1 MDGPLEFAAMAGDAA
16 AMRSLPSLAILAGF
30 VLAAAPALS
39 TAASGDFRSSRAK
52 PAADRY
58 DACLA
63 RAAKQPEPA
72 YEDAMSWRA
81 EGGGPPS
88 EHCAAVALTGMK
100 KYADAGERLDK
111 LGENPGLGDAAMRAE
126 VLAQA
131 GNAWLLAGRP
141 AQAVQSFNAS
151 LSFMPDDADTLV
163 DRARASA
170 LLGKWPAAEQDL
182 STALIKDSSMVE
194 ALVLRASARRAQG
207 NWPGAEGDATKAI
220 LLDANSLE
228 ALVELGLIRAGKG
241 DRAGAREAFLAVLA
255 KDAKSPA
262 ADSAREAIAK
272 LDVPPPRTP
281 RILPNKPGQ
290 AAAPAPSG
298 LRPATRP

>member
-1 MDGPLEFAAMAGDAA
+1 MRLTLRLASLALAVAVPASFAA
-16 AMRSLPSLAILAGF
+16 SPSA
-30 VLAAAPALS
+30 
-39 TAASGDFRSSRAK
+39 DFRGSRVK

-58 DACLA
+58 QACLD
-63 RAAKQPEPA
+63 RAAKQAEAA

-111 LGENPGLGDAAMRAE
+111 LGENPALGDASMRAE

-141 AQAVQSFNAS
+141 AQAVQSLNAA
-151 LSFMPDDADTLV
+151 LSFVPGNADTLI

-170 LLGKWPAAEQDL
+170 LLGRWPAAEQDL
-182 STALIKDSSMVE
+182 SAALLTNPSLVE
-194 ALVLRASARRAQG
+194 ALVLRASTRRAQG

-220 LLDANSLE
+220 LLDSNSLE

-241 DRAGAREAFLAVLA
+241 DRSGAREAFLAVLA
-255 KDAKSPA
+255 KDPKSPA
-262 ADSAREAIAK
+262 ADSARNAIAT
-272 LDVPPPRTP
+272 LDVRPPRPP
-281 RILPNKPGQ
+281 RILPNKP
-290 AAAPAPSG
+290 AAQPAP
-298 LRPATRP
+298 LKP

>member
-1 MDGPLEFAAMAGDAA
+1 MIL
-16 AMRSLPSLAILAGF
+16 RSGLASLAALVA
-30 VLAAAPALS
+30 VSSAALAAAPPDLR
-39 TAASGDFRSSRAK
+39 GSRVK

-58 DACLA
+58 EACLT

-72 YEDAMSWRA
+72 YEDAMSWKA
-81 EGGGPPS
+81 EGGGPPAD
-88 EHCAAVALTGMK
+88 HCAAVALTGMK

-111 LGENPGLGDAAMRAE
+111 LGENPALGDATMRAE

-151 LSFMPDDADTLV
+151 LSFVPGDADTLV

-170 LLGKWPAAEQDL
+170 LLGRWPAAEQDL
-182 STALIKDSSMVE
+182 SAALLSNPSLVE

-220 LLDANSLE
+220 LLEPNSLE

-241 DRAGAREAFLAVLA
+241 DLRGAREAFLAVLA
-255 KDAKSPA
+255 KDPKSPA
-262 ADSAREAIAK
+262 ADSARDAIAK
-272 LDVPPPRTP
+272 LDVRPPRQP
-281 RILPNKPGQ
+281 RILPNSP
-290 AAAPAPSG
+290 APAKSA
-298 LRPATRP
+298 PAKP

>member
-1 MDGPLEFAAMAGDAA
+1 MFAAP
-16 AMRSLPSLAILAGF
+16 RVAILAALVAVSGAT
-30 VLAAAPALS
+30 LAVPTSDLR
-39 TAASGDFRSSRAK
+39 GSRVK

-58 DACLA
+58 QACLD

-81 EGGGPPS
+81 EGGGPPAD
-88 EHCAAVALTGMK
+88 HCAAVALTGMK
-100 KYADAGERLDK
+100 KYADAAERLDR
-111 LGENPGLGDAAMRAE
+111 LGENPALGDVQMRGE

-151 LSFMPDDADTLV
+151 LSFVPSDPDTLI

-182 STALIKDSSMVE
+182 SAALMNDPGLVE

-228 ALVELGLIRAGKG
+228 ALVELGLIRASKG

-255 KDAKSPA
+255 KDSKSPA

-272 LDVPPPRTP
+272 LDVRPPRPP
-281 RILPNKPGQ
+281 RILPNKP
-290 AAAPAPSG
+290 AAQPAQ
-298 LRPATRP
+298 PAQP

>member
-1 MDGPLEFAAMAGDAA
+1 MPGKVA
-16 AMRSLPSLAILAGF
+16 AMRMLLRLAILAAF
-30 VLAAAPALS
+30 VALPGLAQAAAPLDLR
-39 TAASGDFRSSRAK
+39 GSRIK

-58 DACLA
+58 DACLTKA
-63 RAAKQPEPA
+63 SRKAEEA

-81 EGGGPPS
+81 EGGGAPAD
-88 EHCAAVALTGMK
+88 HCAAVALTAMK
-100 KYADAGERLDK
+100 KYADAAERLDK
-111 LGENPGLGDAAMRAE
+111 LGENPALGDAVMRAE

-151 LSFMPDDADTLV
+151 LSFAPGDSDTLI

-170 LLGKWPAAEQDL
+170 LLGRWPAAEQDL
-182 STALIKDSSMVE
+182 SAALLTNPSLAG

-220 LLDANSLE
+220 LLEPNSLE

-241 DRAGAREAFLAVLA
+241 DKIGAREAFLAVLA
-255 KDAKSPA
+255 KDPKSPA
-262 ADSAREAIAK
+262 ADSARDAIAK
-272 LDVPPPRTP
+272 LDVTPPRQP
-281 RILPNKPGQ
+281 RLLPNPPAKP
-290 AAAPAPSG
+290 AAPAPK
-298 LRPATRP
+298 P

>member
-1 MDGPLEFAAMAGDAA
+1 MKQASRLTILALFVASSACVFAAE
-16 AMRSLPSLAILAGF
+16 
-30 VLAAAPALS
+30 S
-39 TAASGDFRSSRAK
+39 TDLRGSRVK

-58 DACLA
+58 EACLN
-63 RAAKQPEPA
+63 RAAKQAEAA

-81 EGGGPPS
+81 EGGGAAA

-100 KYADAGERLDK
+100 KYADAGERLDR
-111 LGENPGLGDAAMRAE
+111 LGESPATGDGAMRAA

-151 LSFMPDDADTLV
+151 LSFVPDDPDTLI

-170 LLGKWPAAEQDL
+170 LLGRWPAAEQDL
-182 STALIKDSSMVE
+182 STALISNPSQVD

-220 LLDANSLE
+220 LLDSNSLE

-241 DRAGAREAFLAVLA
+241 DKAGAREAFLAVLA
-255 KDAKSPA
+255 KDPKSPA
-262 ADSAREAIAK
+262 ADSARNAIVT
-272 LDVPPPRTP
+272 LDVKAPRPP
-281 RILPNKPGQ
+281 RILPNKP
-290 AAAPAPSG
+290 
-298 LRPATRP
+298 

>member
-1 MDGPLEFAAMAGDAA
+1 MIDRIRLATLAVFVAGAASA
-16 AMRSLPSLAILAGF
+16 
-30 VLAAAPALS
+30 LAAAPSDLR
-39 TAASGDFRSSRAK
+39 GSRAK

-58 DACLA
+58 QACLD
-63 RAAKQPEPA
+63 RAVKQPEPA

-81 EGGGPPS
+81 EGGGPPA

-100 KYADAGERLDK
+100 KYVDAGERLDR
-111 LGENPGLGDAAMRAE
+111 LGESPLTGDGVMRAA

-141 AQAVQSFNAS
+141 AQAVQSFNAA
-151 LSFMPDDADTLV
+151 LSFVPDDPDTLI

-170 LLGKWPAAEQDL
+170 LLGRWPAAEQDL
-182 STALIKDSSMVE
+182 STALISNPSFVE

-255 KDAKSPA
+255 KDPKSPA
-262 ADSAREAIAK
+262 ADSARDAIAK
-272 LDVPPPRTP
+272 LDVRQPRPP
-281 RILPNKPGQ
+281 RILPNTPAVQ
-290 AAAPAPSG
+290 PAPAKP
-298 LRPATRP
+298 